1 MLTSFQVLF
10 AGTIKHKQA
19 VGLWDQPQPELW
31 PQGFSPS
38 KCCFISVF
46 PFLPEIKISLLLQF
60 LWENEI
66 PCRDFFFLW
75 PFFPE
80 ALQAQRVWAMTVL
93 PLLAALPLV
102 IALSFPLFILPE
114 NRMEFTPPALLH
126 NSTFVHRTQSFTF
139 IKCAQTEMRSACC
152 VSIPWLTMRGA
163 GCFHKCPK

>member
-1 MLTSFQVLF
+1 MDC
-10 AGTIKHKQA
+10 GT
-19 VGLWDQPQPELW
+19 
-31 PQGFSPS
+31 SPS
-38 KCCFISVF
+38 QSYGPRVSLPPSAALLAYFLFYQRSRLAFCCNFCGKMK
-46 PFLPEIKISLLLQF
+46 FLVRI
-60 LWENEI
+60 
-66 PCRDFFFLW
+66 FFFPW

-80 ALQAQRVWAMTVL
+80 ALQAQRVRAMTVL

-102 IALSFPLFILPE
+102 IALSFPLFILLE